1 MTGSK
6 RVVNPAACL
15 LLTGLMLAMSQ
26 VIPAQVDLRYGQNES
41 VTWQEAI
48 GMYQWLDEQY
58 REAMLLD
65 AGWSDAGKP
74 LHLFVISK
82 DGVFSPEAMR
92 EEGKNIL
99 FINNGIHPGEPCGVD
114 ASILLAE
121 GLLSGSDPYSRY
133 LDNTVVVIVPLFNI
147 GGSLN
152 RSPYNRANQNGP
164 AEQGFRGNARN
175 LDLNRDFI
183 KLDSWN
189 ARSLVELLREWDP
202 EIFVDT
208 HTSDGAD
215 YPYTITLINSHLQRH
230 EPVQAAFMEQTFL
243 PFLFDAMK
251 KSPYSMSPYV
261 WSYKST
267 PENGIVGFMD
277 YPRYTSGYA
286 SMFNTMAFTIETHM
300 FKPFP
305 DRVRSTRDLLREMLK
320 FSSLHREEIR
330 KVRAEAWEQR
340 LNKET
345 FVLRWSLDTTRHSM
359 LPFEGYR
366 AKTRTSAVTGFPRLY
381 YDRNDPWEADIPYYQ
396 YFTPEVTVQAPEY
409 YYIPAAW
416 REVIERLWLNRV
428 EMEELAY
435 DTVMELEVYYIDEYT
450 TGREPYN
457 GHYWHAGTTVRKVK
471 EQVKLHAGD
480 LVIPVRQPA
489 IEYLVQA
496 LEPEGYDSF
505 FSWNFFDEILSRKEY
520 FSPYIFEETAERLLK
535 TDPGLAEA
543 FRAKRSEDSLFR
555 ADPYAQLRFIYEHSP
570 WAEKSYRRYPVY
582 RQ

>member
-1 MTGSK
+1 MTGS
-6 RVVNPAACL
+6 RHVVKSGATL
-15 LLTGLMLAMSQ
+15 LLIGMMLATGRT
-26 VIPAQVDLRYGQNES
+26 IPAQVVLRYEQNES

-48 GMYQWLDEQY
+48 AMYHWLDEQY

-65 AGWSDAGKP
+65 AGWTDAGKP

-82 DGVFSPEAMR
+82 DGLFSPEAIK

-99 FINNGIHPGEPCGVD
+99 FINNGIHPGEPCGID
-114 ASILLAE
+114 ASLKLAE
-121 GLLSGSDPYSRY
+121 GLLSGTDPYSRY
-133 LDNTVVVIVPLFNI
+133 LDNTVVVIVPVFNI

-152 RSPYNRANQNGP
+152 RSPYHRANQNGP

-189 ARSLVELLREWDP
+189 ARSMVEMLREWDP

-215 YPYTITLINSHLQRH
+215 YPYTITLINSQLQRL
-230 EPVQAAFMEQTFL
+230 EPVQAEFMQHTVL
-243 PFLFDAMK
+243 PFLFDAMEK
-251 KSPYSMSPYV
+251 TPYPMSPYV
-261 WSYKST
+261 WSYRNT

-300 FKPFP
+300 FKPFA
-305 DRVRSTRDLLREMLK
+305 DRVRSTWNLLREMLR
-320 FSSLHREEIR
+320 FSTLHGSEIQQ
-330 KVRAEAWEQR
+330 VRAEAWDQR
-340 LNKET
+340 LNKEA
-345 FVLRWSLDTTRHSM
+345 FVLRWSLDTTRYSM
-359 LPFEGYR
+359 LPFRGYR
-366 AKTRTSAVTGFPRLY
+366 AKTRSSVVTGYPRLY
-381 YDRNDPWEADIPYYQ
+381 YDRNDPWEAEIPYYQ
-396 YFTPEVTVQAPEY
+396 YFTPEVTVRPPENY
-409 YYIPAAW
+409 YLPSPW

-428 EMEELAY
+428 EMEELPH
-435 DTVMELEVYYIDEYT
+435 DTVMELEVYYIEDYT

-457 GHYWHAGTTVRKVK
+457 GHYWHSGTTVRKERQK
-471 EQVKLHAGD
+471 ILLHEGD

-535 TDPGLAEA
+535 EDAGLAEA
-543 FRAKRSEDSLFR
+543 FRAKRSQDSVFR
-555 ADPYAQLRFIYEHSP
+555 EDPYAQLRFIYERSP